1 MTPSP
6 SAEVTRLLRAWGQV
20 DDQALE
26 KLTPMVY
33 QELRRLARHYMRG
46 ERDGHTLQTTAL
58 VNEAYLRLVDATGV
72 EWQDRAH
79 FFAVSAQMMRRI
91 LVDAARGDT
100 ARQPGRCPGRR
111 LQKSECELVA
121 LDDALA
127 ALAEFD
133 PHKAKVSGVAVLRGT
148 ECRRDGRGVKNLSA
162 KRDARL
168 EASQGMADARIE
180 SRELDERRL
189 AHFTGGEIRTV
200 GMMED

>member
-46 ERDGHTLQTTAL
+46 ERDGHTLQTSAL

-91 LVDAARGDT
+91 LVDAAR
-100 ARQPGRCPGRR
+100 ARGSRKRGGATPR
-111 LQKSECELVA
+111 VN
-121 LDDALA
+121 LDDVPDVGSRRAN
-127 ALAEFD
+127 
-133 PHKAKVSGVAVLRGT
+133 VSWW
-148 ECRRDGRGVKNLSA
+148 
-162 KRDARL
+162 RL
-168 EASQGMADARIE
+168 TMHSPP
-180 SRELDERRL
+180 
-189 AHFTGGEIRTV
+189 
-200 GMMED
+200 

>member
-72 EWQDRAH
+72 EWQERAH

-91 LVDAARGDT
+91 LVDAAR
-100 ARQPGRCPGRR
+100 ARGSRKRGGATPR
-111 LQKSECELVA
+111 VN
-121 LDDALA
+121 LDDVPDVGSSRAN
-127 ALAEFD
+127 
-133 PHKAKVSGVAVLRGT
+133 VSWW
-148 ECRRDGRGVKNLSA
+148 
-162 KRDARL
+162 RL
-168 EASQGMADARIE
+168 TMHSPP
-180 SRELDERRL
+180 
-189 AHFTGGEIRTV
+189 
-200 GMMED
+200 